1 MNTKTTVKRYALIT
15 LFCIGFN
22 AVYALFSHG
31 VSSPFMS
38 YAFVFS
44 LVLGVMGFLA
54 LGRLK
59 LVDRVAFNL
68 YNAGVITLI
77 VGSLLR
83 GIMDIAGADT
93 PYPVY
98 YFIVGTLLVV
108 SGSLLYGYRWLR
120 SGALVTG
127 QQ

>member
-1 MNTKTTVKRYALIT
+1 MNTKTTVKLYAFAT
-15 LFCIGFN
+15 LFCIGFS

-59 LVDRVAFNL
+59 LADRVAFNL
-68 YNAGVITLI
+68 YNAGVVTLI

-93 PYPVY
+93 RYPMY
-98 YFIVGTLLVV
+98 YFMVGTLLVA
-108 SGSLLYGYRWLR
+108 SGGLLYGYRWLR
-120 SGALVTG
+120 SGDLVTG
-127 QQ
+127 NQ